1 MSRPRYKWTEE
12 QIKQIVDLRR
22 SGESV
27 EAISGVVG
35 ISFSTVR
42 LKLREMGVSCAPRS
56 RVGRPGNDLSWDE
69 RLFESY
75 ADRKA
80 RLAKDKAKLGGA
92 L

>member
-27 EAISGVVG
+27 EAISDHVG
-35 ISFSTVR
+35 ISRPTIR
-42 LKLREMGVSCAPRS
+42 MKLKEMGVSCAPRS

-75 ADRKA
+75 AERKA
-80 RLAKDKAKLGGA
+80 RLARERAA
-92 L
+92 RS